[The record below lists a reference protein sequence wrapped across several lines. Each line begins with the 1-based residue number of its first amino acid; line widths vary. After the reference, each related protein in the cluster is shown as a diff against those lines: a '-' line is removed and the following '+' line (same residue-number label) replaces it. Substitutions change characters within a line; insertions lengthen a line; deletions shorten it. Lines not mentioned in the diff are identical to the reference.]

1 MEESREER
9 ERNRLDRVRTQEA
22 EEQERIVEKA
32 RHWAQW
38 QTQEMLVET
47 NHVDYKDKQ
56 LGVQGFFE
64 E

>member
-22 EEQERIVEKA
+22 EEQERIVETA